1 VLGVNTRLDELQAAV
16 LSIKLRYLEQWN
28 EERSRLADQY
38 LSLLAHVGNLQLP
51 ACHREATHVYHLFV
65 VRTKQR
71 DALKSYLS
79 QAGIETMIHYPIPPH
94 LQSAYSFMQFRAGDF
109 PLAEAIADTALSLPL
124 WPGMTPAD
132 VSRVCEGIREFY
144 RAR

>member
-1 VLGVNTRLDELQAAV
+1 
-16 LSIKLRYLEQWN
+16 
-28 EERSRLADQY
+28 
-38 LSLLAHVGNLQLP
+38 
-51 ACHREATHVYHLFV
+51 
-65 VRTKQR
+65 
-71 DALKSYLS
+71 
-79 QAGIETMIHYPIPPH
+79 MIHYPIPPH